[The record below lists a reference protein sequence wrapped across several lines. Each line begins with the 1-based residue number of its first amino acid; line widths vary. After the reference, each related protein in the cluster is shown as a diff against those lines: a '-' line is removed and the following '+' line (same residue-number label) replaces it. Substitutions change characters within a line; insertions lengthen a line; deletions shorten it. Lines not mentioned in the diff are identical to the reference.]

1 MSKWQMHV
9 QCTQIIRHHPD
20 YTDEQVLK
28 EARMHPLEIDIV
40 REARREVDSAEQSG
54 EVRSERSF

>member
-9 QCTQIIRHHPD
+9 KCTQIIKRHPD
-20 YTDEQVLK
+20 YTDEQVLE

-40 REARREVDSAEQSG
+40 REARREVGSAEQAS